1 MDYEE
6 INDFEQS
13 VLDKKMNKLL
23 KRANKIVC
31 EHNNENEED
40 WEITSPDEAKS
51 LLAEINSTKA
61 NNLYDQIDKLCDEMD
76 NVCDEMDNYDEDYD

>member
-6 INDFEQS
+6 VNDFELS
-13 VLDKKMNKLL
+13 ILEKKMIKLL

-40 WEITSPDEAKS
+40 WEITSADEAKS
-51 LLAEINSTKA
+51 LLAEINSTKS
-61 NNLYDQIDKLCDEMD
+61 NNLYDQIDKLSNEIDNACDED
-76 NVCDEMDNYDEDYD
+76 YDEDYD